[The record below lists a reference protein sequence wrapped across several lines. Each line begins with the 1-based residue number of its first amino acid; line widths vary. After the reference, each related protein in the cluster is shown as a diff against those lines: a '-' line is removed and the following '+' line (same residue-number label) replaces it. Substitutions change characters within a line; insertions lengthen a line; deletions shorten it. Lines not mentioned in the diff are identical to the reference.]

1 MSYFSRVISL
11 LHVYG
16 FSGEHIVIILE
27 FTEALIN
34 ILNVMAR
41 DKHQIDK
48 KEERSEHYKNNEGGG
63 GVDVDPCKVRFGLSP
78 QTIL

>member
-1 MSYFSRVISL
+1 MSYFSWVISL
-11 LHVYG
+11 LHLYG

-27 FTEALIN
+27 FTEALVN

-48 KEERSEHYKNNEGGG
+48 KEERSEHHKNNLHKQFY
-63 GVDVDPCKVRFGLSP
+63 DMNNHA
-78 QTIL
+78 TM